1 MATKKT
7 PKFSTR
13 QLELDLF
20 DDKCVAVPTEEWL
33 SPADV
38 TECNTSIPFEHYRAE
53 NLRKAAQIIS
63 RACYQQE
70 YEVQKVLEDL
80 FQYGK
85 GFATHSVEDFMSL
98 WDSYHCIEELD
109 TDGAA

>member
-1 MATKKT
+1 MSTKKT

-20 DDKCVAVPTEEWL
+20 DDVCVAVPKAEWR
-33 SPADV
+33 SPAEI

-53 NLRKAAQIIS
+53 NLKKAAQLIS
-63 RACYQQE
+63 RTGYLQE
-70 YEVQKVLEDL
+70 VEVQKVLEGL
-80 FQYGK
+80 FQFGK
-85 GFATHSVEDFMSL
+85 GFPAHTVEDFLSL
-98 WDSYHCIEELD
+98 WDCYHCIEELD

>member
-1 MATKKT
+1 MATKKNSN
-7 PKFSTR
+7 FSTR

-20 DDKCVAVPTEEWL
+20 DDVCVAVPPQEWR
-33 SPADV
+33 STAEV
-38 TECNTSIPFEHYRAE
+38 IECNSSIPFEGYRAE

-63 RACYQQE
+63 RVCCLQE
-70 YEVQKVLEDL
+70 YEVQKILEDL

-85 GFATHSVEDFMSL
+85 GFATYSVEDFMSL
-98 WDSYHCIEELD
+98 WDCYGCIDELD